1 MFQVREKDFK
11 RKSGQKVCLPEL
23 RKQNFLQAE
32 NKSKKNK
39 GDLAMNQDKINEIQI
54 IEQTLHNLI
63 LQKQNFQMELSETQ
77 SALGEIEKSG
87 DDIFKIV
94 GQLMIKTDKDK
105 IKEDLSSREKILEL
119 RLKSIEKQEDSFM
132 RKLDGLRE
140 DVVDSQNN

>member
-1 MFQVREKDFK
+1 
-11 RKSGQKVCLPEL
+11 
-23 RKQNFLQAE
+23 
-32 NKSKKNK
+32 
-39 GDLAMNQDKINEIQI
+39 MNSDKISEIQV

-119 RLKSIEKQEDSFM
+119 RLKSIEKQEDLFM
-132 RKLDGLRE
+132 KKLDGLKE
-140 DVVDSQNN
+140 GVVDSENN

>member
-1 MFQVREKDFK
+1 MFQVREKNPQWE
-11 RKSGQKVCLPEL
+11 SGQEICLPEL

-32 NKSKKNK
+32 DKSKENK
-39 GDLAMNQDKINEIQI
+39 GDLAMNSDKISEIQV

-105 IKEDLSSREKILEL
+105 IKEDLSSRQKILEL
-119 RLKSIEKQEDSFM
+119 RLKSIEKQEDLFM
-132 RKLDGLRE
+132 KKLDGLKE
-140 DVVDSQNN
+140 GVVDSENN